1 LTKTQPKNIQIA
13 TFNQSYIFVAAI
25 VPPELFNVDH
35 GVDDSTLEHLPHSR
49 DPLVLCVRP
58 HCITT
63 TQNLVEYKHKV
74 FIGSIYFKLRMDLIE
89 RLKSMFTVSQD
100 HQLEITNM

>member
-1 LTKTQPKNIQIA
+1 LTITQPKNIQIA
-13 TFNQSYIFVAAI
+13 TFNQSYVFVAAI

-49 DPLVLCVRP
+49 DPLVLCVRA

-63 TQNLVEYKHKV
+63 TQNCSEYKDRVSKATC
-74 FIGSIYFKLRMDLIE
+74 FFKRRMELIQ
-89 RLKSMFTVSQD
+89 RLKSMFTASQD
-100 HQLEITNM
+100 HHLEITNM